1 MGGPR
6 RVLCRAKLTG
16 APMVETPNPTG
27 RFGGVKRLEDRL
39 RGRSSV
45 IAHNKEGIA
54 QSLID
59 LARANL
65 TDVISWDNQGNVSV
79 KASEDIPDAVA
90 SAIKKVKVTRS
101 KDGDPT
107 LEIEMHDKVSV
118 LRVLAKSAGL
128 LEPPKEESQAP
139 SVVGI
144 TMHGPTVVDA
154 KYEPVK
160 KDGTD

>member
-1 MGGPR
+1 
-6 RVLCRAKLTG
+6 
-16 APMVETPNPTG
+16 MVGSPHPTG

-39 RGRSSV
+39 KGRSEV

-65 TDVISWDNQGNVSV
+65 TDVISWDDQGNVSV
-79 KASEDIPDAVA
+79 KASEDIPDSVA

-107 LEIEMHDKVSV
+107 LEIEM
-118 LRVLAKSAGL
+118 LAKSAGL
-128 LEPPKEESQAP
+128 LEPPQEESNTP

-154 KYEPVK
+154 KYEAVK

>member
-1 MGGPR
+1 
-6 RVLCRAKLTG
+6 
-16 APMVETPNPTG
+16 MVSRPHPTG
-27 RFGGVKRLEDRL
+27 RFGGVKKLEDRL
-39 RGRSSV
+39 RGRSAV

-54 QSLID
+54 QSLVD

-65 TDVISWDNQGNVSV
+65 TDVIEWDEQGNVKV
-79 KASEDIPDAVA
+79 KASKEIPDAVA

-101 KDGDPT
+101 KDGQPT

-144 TMHGPTVVDA
+144 TMHGPQVVDA
-154 KYEPVK
+154 KYEAVK
-160 KDGTD
+160 KDGAD

>member
-1 MGGPR
+1 
-6 RVLCRAKLTG
+6 
-16 APMVETPNPTG
+16 MVSRPHPTG
-27 RFGGVKRLEDRL
+27 RFGGVKKLEDRL
-39 RGRSSV
+39 RGRSAV

-54 QSLID
+54 QSLVD

-65 TDVISWDNQGNVSV
+65 TDVIEWDEQGNVKV
-79 KASEDIPDAVA
+79 KASKEIPDAVA

-101 KDGDPT
+101 KDGQPT

-128 LEPPKEESQAP
+128 LEVPQEESQAP

-144 TMHGPTVVDA
+144 TMHGPDVVQVREDE
-154 KYEPVK
+154 K
-160 KDGTD
+160 